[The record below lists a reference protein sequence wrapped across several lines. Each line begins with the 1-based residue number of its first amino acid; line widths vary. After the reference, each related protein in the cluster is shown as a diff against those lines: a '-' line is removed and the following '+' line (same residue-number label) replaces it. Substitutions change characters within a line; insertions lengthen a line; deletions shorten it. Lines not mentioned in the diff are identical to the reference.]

1 MGSER
6 SGVIKSESGE
16 NNDRDVKLLQDEEEE
31 AEIQGLWSFETR
43 ECSVREVDLFLCE
56 AVILSCEVELLYF

>member
-56 AVILSCEVELLYF
+56 AVILSCKVELLYF